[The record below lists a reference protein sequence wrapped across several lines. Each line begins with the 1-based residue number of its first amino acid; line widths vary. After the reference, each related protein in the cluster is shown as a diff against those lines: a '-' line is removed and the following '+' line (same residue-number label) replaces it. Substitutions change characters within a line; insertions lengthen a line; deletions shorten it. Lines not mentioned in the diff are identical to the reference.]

1 MLSVLADSQ
10 QPCSRR
16 RFHLNI
22 ERTRA
27 PAVAL
32 QQHEGIRHPAPR
44 EQLYIFLPPR
54 TIHTR
59 YETSTGLHL
68 HNCYTSTLPPPQPAV
83 VSCSQ
88 KFLTLISTGIWKRL
102 FGRRCAGVCVN
113 LLFKMVQISPD
124 VAWGILRKNHSY
136 LMKRD
141 HCKPFSKERYNLKN
155 IHSKKYNGFIPKSV
169 IDVCGT
175 KGNRGI
181 VISHRKKGHQ
191 YRPAQNY
198 CRESIRTSD
207 RHIFRHIRILTRG
220 LKCRQDLEMTALARA
235 STILRAQQRI
245 ANRKPML
252 YKKKAKKAKK
262 AKKDKKTKK
271 AAVSK

>member
-1 MLSVLADSQ
+1 
-10 QPCSRR
+10 
-16 RFHLNI
+16 
-22 ERTRA
+22 
-27 PAVAL
+27 
-32 QQHEGIRHPAPR
+32 
-44 EQLYIFLPPR
+44 
-54 TIHTR
+54 
-59 YETSTGLHL
+59 
-68 HNCYTSTLPPPQPAV
+68 
-83 VSCSQ
+83 
-88 KFLTLISTGIWKRL
+88 
-102 FGRRCAGVCVN
+102 
-113 LLFKMVQISPD
+113 MVQVTPD
-124 VAWGILRKNHSY
+124 VAWSILRKNHAF

-169 IDVCGT
+169 IDVAST

-191 YRPAQNY
+191 FRPALNY

-235 STILRAQQRI
+235 STLLRAQQRI

-252 YKKKAKKAKK
+252 YKLKAKKVKKAKKEKK
-262 AKKDKKTKK
+262 ASKK
-271 AAVSK
+271 AAAAVAAATK